1 MNKLLTGLFLT
12 ISICATAQ
20 KPPIKFGDVK
30 IEDLQMKVYEK
41 DSSASAVVLADFGE
55 STITYNQMSGFKLTF
70 ERITRIKILNRNGLD
85 WANFEIPLYH
95 DGSDTEKATNIKG
108 ITYNFDGGKITE
120 NKVGSDGIFREKNDA
135 NLDIVK
141 VIFPN
146 VREGSIVEISY
157 TVISDFLFNFQDWTF
172 QSRIPTVWSEYRA
185 GIPEFFNYDK
195 YTQGYIQLEIVE
207 QKNAAKA
214 ITLSSFERSSN
225 SRDLSSTPHTE
236 NIDYQEI
243 RYRWAA
249 KDIPAFKDEPYM
261 TTYRDFISKLNFE
274 LSFIKMP
281 NEPMKPMLGSWEEI
295 NNKFE
300 PVYSEEIKGNN
311 FLKKIVQEITA
322 GAATPEEKV
331 SAIVNYV
338 KQNVN
343 WNGYSTKYTDNP
355 MKKVLEEK
363 KGNSAE
369 INLLLA
375 SMLEKADIPVSAV
388 LLSTRDHGMIRQ
400 ATPASTQFN
409 YLICAVTIGDKITPL
424 DATEKLLPT
433 NLLPK
438 RCLNTTGFMVG
449 MPAFTWINLESKFK
463 TRSVTSADLTLSPE
477 AELSG
482 KLKLD
487 NNGYAALTKRKNY
500 FSQGEQEYVKGFIGS
515 HAWDHKGIEVQNAEN
530 TSSNFVEVHQ
540 LAINE
545 NITAA
550 EDVVYLDP
558 FLVNGIKTNPF
569 KSQTREYPV
578 DFGSPEEQ
586 MYSFKLTIPD
596 NYQFDEV
603 PQSKV
608 FMLPENSAKYVYS
621 VSVNANVISITS
633 ILSINRSLFTQPEYE
648 GLREFYNQVVAKQ
661 TQQIVLK
668 KKL

>member
-1 MNKLLTGLFLT
+1 MNKFLMGLLLA
-12 ISICATAQ
+12 ISFCATAQ

-41 DSSASAVVLADFGE
+41 DSSASAVILADFGE
-55 STITYNQMSGFKLTF
+55 STITYNQLSGFKLTF
-70 ERITRIKILNRNGLD
+70 ERITRIKILNKNGLD
-85 WANFEIPLYH
+85 WANFEIQLYH
-95 DGSDTEKATNIKG
+95 DGADAEKVSNIKG
-108 ITYNFDGGKITE
+108 ITHNLDGTKMTE
-120 NKVGSDGIFREKNDA
+120 TKVGSDGIFKEKSDA
-135 NLDIVK
+135 NVDIVK
-141 VIFPN
+141 VTFPN
-146 VREGSIVEISY
+146 VREGSVVEISY
-157 TVISDFLFNFQDWTF
+157 TITSDFLVHFQGWTF

-195 YTQGYIQLEIVE
+195 YTQGYIRLEVVE

-214 ITLSSFERSSN
+214 ITLSSFERSDN
-225 SRDLSSTPHTE
+225 PRNLSSTPQTE

-249 KDIPAFKDEPYM
+249 KDVPAFKDEPYM

-281 NEPMKPMLGSWEEI
+281 NQPMKPMLGSWEEI
-295 NNKFE
+295 NNKFDAI
-300 PVYSEEIKGNN
+300 YSEEIKGNN
-311 FLKKIVQEITA
+311 FLKKTVEEITA

-331 SAIVNYV
+331 SAIVNYI
-338 KQNVN
+338 KQNIN
-343 WNGYSTKYTDNP
+343 WDGHSTKFTNNP

-375 SMLEKADIPVSAV
+375 SMLEKAEIPVGAV

-409 YLICAVTIGDKITPL
+409 YVICAVTIGDKITLL
-424 DATEKLLPT
+424 DATEKLLPA
-433 NLLPK
+433 NLIPK
-438 RCLNTTGFMVG
+438 RCLNNIGFMIG

-500 FSQGEQEYVKGFIGS
+500 LSQSEQEYLKDFIGA
-515 HAWDHKGIEVQNAEN
+515 HAWDHKSIEVQNADN
-530 TSSNFVEVHQ
+530 TSSNFIEVHQ

-545 NITAA
+545 NITTAG
-550 EDVVYLDP
+550 DVVYIDP

-586 MYSFKLTIPD
+586 MYSFKLTMPE
-596 NYQFDEV
+596 NYQVDEV
-603 PQSKV
+603 PQTKV

-621 VSVNANVISITS
+621 VSVNGNIISITS
-633 ILSINRSLFTQPEYE
+633 ILSINRSLFTQTEYE

-661 TQQIVLK
+661 SQQIVLK

>member
-1 MNKLLTGLFLT
+1 MNKFLAGLFLA

-20 KPPIKFGDVK
+20 KPPIKYGDVK

-41 DSSASAVVLADFGE
+41 DSSASAVILADFGE
-55 STITYNQMSGFKLTF
+55 STITYNQHAGFKLNF
-70 ERITRIKILNRNGLD
+70 ERITRIKILNKNGLD

-95 DGSDTEKATNIKG
+95 DGADSEKATNIKG
-108 ITYNFDGGKITE
+108 MTYNLDGGKITE
-120 NKVGSDGIFREKNDA
+120 TKLGSDGIFKEKSDA

-141 VIFPN
+141 ATFPN
-146 VREGSIVEISY
+146 VRAGSIVEISY
-157 TVISDFLFNFQDWTF
+157 TIISDFLYNFQDWTF

-185 GIPEFFNYDK
+185 NIPEFFSYDK
-195 YTQGYIQLEIVE
+195 FMQGYIRLEIVE

-214 ITLSSFERSSN
+214 ISLSYFERSHEVSN
-225 SRDLSSTPHTE
+225 LSSTPHTE

-243 RYRWAA
+243 RHRWAT

-261 TTYRDFISKLNFE
+261 TTYRDFVSKLNFE

-281 NEPMKPMLGSWEEI
+281 NQPVKPMMGSWEEI

-300 PVYSEEIKGNN
+300 PLYSEEIKGNN
-311 FLKKIVQEITA
+311 FLKKTVEEITA
-322 GAATPEEKV
+322 SATTPEQKV
-331 SAIVNYV
+331 NAIVNYV
-338 KQNVN
+338 KLNVN
-343 WNGYSTKYTDNP
+343 WDGVSTKYANTSL
-355 MKKVLEEK
+355 KKVLEER

-375 SMLEKADIPVSAV
+375 SMLEKAEIPVSAV

-409 YLICAVTIGDKITPL
+409 YVICSIKIGEKTMLL

-433 NLLPK
+433 NLIPEN
-438 RCLNTTGFMVG
+438 CLNGLGFMIG
-449 MPAFTWINLESKFK
+449 IPSFTWITLESKFK
-463 TRSVTSADLTLSPE
+463 TRSVTAADLTLSNE

-482 KLKLD
+482 KVKLD

-500 FSQGEQEYVKGFIGS
+500 FSQGEKEYLKDFVGS
-515 HAWDHKGIEVQNAEN
+515 HAWEHQSVEVQNAEN
-530 TSSNFVEVHQ
+530 TSNNFVEVHQ

-545 NITAA
+545 NVTAA
-550 EDVVYLDP
+550 GDVVYIEP
-558 FLVNGIKTNPF
+558 FLINGIKTNPF

-578 DFGSPEEQ
+578 DFGRPEEQ
-586 MYSFKLTIPD
+586 TYSFKLSIPD

-603 PQSKV
+603 PQSKI
-608 FMLPENSAKYVYS
+608 FALPENSAKYVYS
-621 VSVNANVISITS
+621 VAVNGNIISITS
-633 ILSINRSLFTQPEYE
+633 ILSINRSLFTQIEYE

-661 TQQIVLK
+661 SQQIVLK